1 MLLLPTLL
9 LVSGQF
15 NNLTA
20 PGSNGS
26 LATSFYIVSTSESRV
41 PGAAIYMYDDFENTC
56 SGNGRRLQWVT
67 WGTVGNWLPMI

>member
-15 NNLTA
+15 NSLTA

-41 PGAAIYMYDDFENTC
+41 PGAAIYM
-56 SGNGRRLQWVT
+56 
-67 WGTVGNWLPMI
+67 